1 MAVKLRLRRLG
12 RTHAPFYQ
20 IVAAEANCPRDGR
33 FIEKLGYYNPFDEV
47 TGIKVDHEAALKWL
61 KNGAQPTETVK
72 SIFSH
77 EGILLKHHLYRQG
90 KSAEEITKAYETWHQ
105 STEAKKQKAVD
116 AQNLKKAETQK
127 ARMEHEKKVRQDRA
141 EKIISK
147 RTQATKPANEAA
159 E

>member
-20 IVAAEANCPRDGR
+20 IVAAEASCPRDGR
-33 FIEKLGYYNPFDEV
+33 FIEKIGYYNPFDEA
-47 TGIKVDHEAALKWL
+47 TGIKVDHDVALKWL

-77 EGILLKHHLYRQG
+77 EGILLKHHLHRQG
-90 KSAEEITKAYETWHQ
+90 KSADEITKAFDTWQ
-105 STEAKKQKAVD
+105 RSSEAKKQKAID
-116 AQNLKKAETQK
+116 AQNLKKSETQK
-127 ARMEHEKKVRQDRA
+127 ARMEHEKKVRQDRT
-141 EKIISK
+141 EKINAK
-147 RTQATKPANEAA
+147 RTQATKPANESA